1 MGTGKSGRYLST
13 AGGRNQVSDY
23 ALVHAWE
30 GSYTYLVGHDG
41 KRISKLKSGG
51 HGQGA
56 LDVIAKT
63 DGVHFVLLET
73 LPNGVRIGR
82 IDGHKRPRKQ
92 EARGHAVFPR
102 DWTPAMVRKAGEY
115 VAKLPAN
122 RQSKDGEQVFGT
134 YHGVRV
140 GIIRRGGTIH
150 TVFPSFEQ
158 PKRNRKK
165 GGAK

>member
-30 GSYTYLVGHDG
+30 GTYTYLVGHDG

-51 HGQGA
+51 HGQKAIELMREHG
-56 LDVIAKT
+56 IRFEIEK
-63 DGVHFVLLET
+63 T
-73 LPNGVRIGR
+73 LPNGVRLGR
-82 IDGHKRPRKQ
+82 IEGLKKSHRLR
-92 EARGHAVFPR
+92 ANGFAWFPLACWPE
-102 DWTPAMVRKAGEY
+102 DVRRAGEY

-122 RQSKDGEQVFGT
+122 RKSKDGERVYGV

-140 GIIRRGGTIH
+140 GIIRRGGVIR
-150 TVFPSFEQ
+150 TVFPDFEQ
-158 PKRNRKK
+158 PEPKKK
-165 GGAK
+165 GKKSSV